1 MENNEQEIATK
12 RYIAIPKYKSSF
24 LEVGEYTKTLSTGK
38 DATIQYTTVWRWG
51 ECCIEITKEQ
61 RKNIIRMD
69 DVCLEDY
76 GCEFI
81 ESHDGWFDGVK
92 LENKDDY
99 TQEEMRE
106 IVKSMNPGD
115 ESDSD
120 DDTEDNEPTVCTD
133 DCACNKHQ
141 DDDSTIKSLYDG
153 DTEYME
159 EEGEWCLDET
169 RYYIVDGCVLVPE
182 DENVE
187 DYALD
192 DGTYAN
198 KEEEEE
204 NSRCIRC
211 KILLERAR
219 DGEIKEGF
227 RCNNCYWEEEEGKQ
241 SKNMI
246 TPDYR
251 YTEEEEEI
259 VYLNTVG
266 GKIVG
271 GGFEPPNEDKV
282 QDKVNSIF
290 NIE

>member
-1 MENNEQEIATK
+1 MENNEQEIETK
-12 RYIAIPKYKSSF
+12 RYIAIPKYKNSF
-24 LEVGEYTKTLSTGK
+24 LEVGEYTKSLSTGK
-38 DATIQYTTVWRWG
+38 EATIQYTTAWRWG
-51 ECCIEITKEQ
+51 ECIIEITKEQ
-61 RKNIIRMD
+61 RKSIIHMD
-69 DVCLEDY
+69 DVSLEDY

-99 TQEEMRE
+99 TKEEMRE
-106 IVKSMNPGD
+106 IVNSMNPGD

-120 DDTEDNEPTVCTD
+120 DDDDDDDAEDNGPTVCTD

-141 DDDSTIKSLYDG
+141 DDNNTITSLYDC

-182 DENVE
+182 DENIQ

-204 NSRCIRC
+204 
-211 KILLERAR
+211 
-219 DGEIKEGF
+219 EG
-227 RCNNCYWEEEEGKQ
+227 
-241 SKNMI
+241 
-246 TPDYR
+246 
-251 YTEEEEEI
+251 I
-259 VYLNTVG
+259 VYLNTDG

-271 GGFEPPNEDKV
+271 GGVEPPKEDKV

-290 NIE
+290 KIV